1 MDWLLLYGK
10 MPMEIRTFV
19 RAYLGDLDDFE
30 SVPTELSGYFQYES
44 RSTSIGITF
53 AFEMDGQLLTIWF
66 PGVDDP
72 TIEDHC
78 IFVKREQG
86 EIA

>member
-1 MDWLLLYGK
+1 MEWLLLYRV
-10 MPMEIRTFV
+10 MPIKTKEFLQ
-19 RAYLGDLDDFE
+19 AYLGDLNDFE
-30 SVPTELSGYFQYES
+30 STPTQVSGVFQYNS
-44 RSTSIGITF
+44 PSTSIEITY
-53 AFEMDGQLLTIWF
+53 AFEMNGQLLTIWF

-78 IFVKREQG
+78 IFVEYKEG

>member
-1 MDWLLLYGK
+1 MEWLLLYRN
-10 MPMEIRTFV
+10 MPIEIRSFLQ
-19 RAYLGDLDDFE
+19 AYLGNLNDFK
-30 SVPTELSGYFQYES
+30 SIPTQTSGVFQYS
-44 RSTSIGITF
+44 SPSTSIQIIY

-66 PGVDDP
+66 PEVDDP

-78 IFVKREQG
+78 IFVKHKQG